1 MHTEKRHTTNLST
14 PANAGLPFGALGNH
28 PELDVLGR
36 IGSLEVRMARSRAEI
51 HAAQE
56 VRFQVFFR
64 ELGARAHGVAATD
77 ADEFDDVCDH
87 LIVVDTALP
96 ATQHRQIVGTYRLLR
111 QDQAA
116 FSGGFYSEDEFELG
130 KLVARHPDKRFVE
143 LGRSC
148 VLPEYRTKRT
158 IELLWQGIWAYL
170 NLYRIDVMAGCA
182 SFHGKVPA
190 LHAEALSYLAHYCRA
205 SEEWSIKANV
215 GRCQP
220 MDLMPV
226 EAINLR
232 SALSALPP
240 LIKGYLRVGAKVGDG
255 CVIDHEFGTVDV
267 FMVMPVKQ
275 IGARYINYYG
285 GEGQKLV
292 A

>member
-1 MHTEKRHTTNLST
+1 MHTGKRHATLST
-14 PANAGLPFGALGNH
+14 AEAIFTCGALGSH

-36 IGSLEVRMARSRAEI
+36 IGSLEVRLARSRAEI
-51 HAAQE
+51 QAAQK
-56 VRFQVFFR
+56 VRFQVFFQ
-64 ELGARAHGVAATD
+64 ELRAHAPGIVETD

-96 ATQHRQIVGTYRLLR
+96 VSQHRQIVGTYRLLR
-111 QDQAA
+111 QEQAA
-116 FSGGFYSEDEFELG
+116 YSGGFYSEEEFELG
-130 KLVARHPDKRFVE
+130 KLITGHPEKRFVE

-148 VLPEYRTKRT
+148 VLPDYRTKRT

-170 NLYRIDVMAGCA
+170 NMYRIDVMAGCA
-182 SFHGKVPA
+182 SFHGTVPA
-190 LHAEALSYLAHYCRA
+190 LHAEALSYLAHHCRA
-205 SEEWSIKANV
+205 SEEWNV
-215 GRCQP
+215 RAHAGRYQA

-226 EAINLR
+226 EAVNTR
-232 SALSALPP
+232 SALMALPP
-240 LIKGYLRVGAKVGDG
+240 LIKGYLRVGARVGDG

-275 IGARYINYYG
+275 IGARYVNYYG